1 MMKVSLRTIV
11 GTVLGASLL
20 FGCAASQLHRK
31 GMADVDRGNYEDG
44 VAELSAAVQ
53 NSPDNLSYKL
63 DLAARRES
71 SIQKLIA
78 IADGL
83 RAAGQWDQAV
93 ATYRRVLAINP
104 TDQRAKRGI
113 DGVEADRRHA
123 SMVAEAYKDFER
135 KDYDAADTILRSV
148 LDEDSGFGP
157 ATALAGKIT
166 IARGPTT
173 VAPRLKSRNNAK
185 VTLQFR
191 DAPTKMVFEVL
202 ARQTGINFVLDKD
215 VKSDS
220 KTTIFVQDVPIEDA
234 IDLVLDQNT
243 LARQILSSNM
253 VLIYP
258 NTTAKQKDYEEQI
271 VHTFYLTNAVPK
283 DVEGLLKSML
293 GAKTLFVDERT
304 NVVVMRD
311 TPDAVRMAEKLVASI
326 DVPEPEV
333 LISVEVL
340 EIARS
345 KLLNLGITPP
355 SSITATANSTGAA
368 GAAATGGSSLV
379 VADLLHQNKNTIGIT
394 PISITANALQTLG
407 NTDTLASPRIRARN
421 KEKAKILI
429 GSRVPVITSS
439 TALLTSGTASS
450 SSVQYLDVGL
460 TLEVQPTVYQDGDVS
475 IKIGLEVSTITNT
488 VVVGGTQAYT
498 IGTRNANT
506 LLRLKDGETQI
517 LAGLIQDS
525 DTRNSAGIPG
535 LSQIPIVGRLFG
547 SNNTDREK
555 SEIVLSITPHIIR
568 TQARPESDNTEFWYG
583 TETRSRSSPFGS
595 ASFDSSPSGASAGPG
610 GASGGS
616 AAAAASGPGI
626 PTVGPRPSVSQPVV
640 VTPPTTGAAPP
651 PPAPP
656 APAPAG
662 PPPHPTVTVDGPGE
676 TTVGQEFDVTV
687 HMATDIGISKL
698 RGQVRFD
705 SSALQL
711 VSGTPGEIV
720 PSSAGSPTVDAK
732 GGGAQ
737 MDVVA
742 SDDPIQGD
750 GNLMVLH
757 FKALA
762 ARPAS
767 SITAQVSAMGPS
779 GGALASAASQP
790 LSVAI
795 KP

>member
-1 MMKVSLRTIV
+1 MMNVSLRTIV
-11 GTVLGASLL
+11 GTVLGLSLL

-31 GMADVDRGNYEDG
+31 GLADVDRGNYEDG
-44 VAELSAAVQ
+44 VAELSAAAQ
-53 NSPDNLSYKL
+53 DSPDNLSYKL

-71 SIQKLIA
+71 SIQKLVA
-78 IADGL
+78 VADGQ

-93 ATYRRVLAINP
+93 ATYRRVLVINP

-123 SMVAEAYKDFER
+123 TMVAEAYKDFER

-148 LDEDSGFGP
+148 FDEDSGFGP

-220 KTTIFVQDVPIEDA
+220 KTTIFVQEVPIEEA

-258 NTTAKQKDYEEQI
+258 NTPAKQKDYEEQI

-283 DVEGLLKSML
+283 DVEGMLKSML
-293 GAKTLFVDERT
+293 GAKNLFVDERT
-304 NVVVMRD
+304 SVVVMRD
-311 TPDAVRMAEKLVASI
+311 TPEAVRMAEKLVASI

-345 KLLNLGITPP
+345 RLLDLGITLPG
-355 SSITATANSTGAA
+355 SITASATSVA
-368 GAAATGGSSLV
+368 GAASSAGAGGLALS
-379 VADLLHQNKNTIGIT
+379 DLSQQNSNTIA
-394 PISITANALQTLG
+394 ISSVSPTLNALQTVG
-407 NTDTLASPRIRARN
+407 NTNTLASPRLRARN

-439 TALLTSGTASS
+439 TALLSSGTASS

-460 TLEVQPTVYQDGDVS
+460 TLEVQPTVYLDGDVA
-475 IKIGLEVSTITNT
+475 IKIGLEVSSITNT
-488 VVVGGTQAYT
+488 VVVAGTQAYT

-506 LLRLKDGETQI
+506 LIRLKDGETQI

-525 DTRNSAGIPG
+525 DTRSAAGIPG

-547 SNNTDREK
+547 SNSPDRGK
-555 SEIVLSITPHIIR
+555 SENLPATP
-568 TQARPESDNTEFWYG
+568 
-583 TETRSRSSPFGS
+583 
-595 ASFDSSPSGASAGPG
+595 
-610 GASGGS
+610 
-616 AAAAASGPGI
+616 
-626 PTVGPRPSVSQPVV
+626 
-640 VTPPTTGAAPP
+640 
-651 PPAPP
+651 
-656 APAPAG
+656 
-662 PPPHPTVTVDGPGE
+662 
-676 TTVGQEFDVTV
+676 
-687 HMATDIGISKL
+687 
-698 RGQVRFD
+698 
-705 SSALQL
+705 
-711 VSGTPGEIV
+711 
-720 PSSAGSPTVDAK
+720 
-732 GGGAQ
+732 
-737 MDVVA
+737 
-742 SDDPIQGD
+742 
-750 GNLMVLH
+750 
-757 FKALA
+757 
-762 ARPAS
+762 
-767 SITAQVSAMGPS
+767 
-779 GGALASAASQP
+779 
-790 LSVAI
+790 
-795 KP
+795 

>member
-1 MMKVSLRTIV
+1 MMNRTIRNRLAMLV
-11 GTVLGASLL
+11 GAAVLC
-20 FGCAASQLHRK
+20 GCAATPLHRA
-31 GMADVDRGNYEDG
+31 GLAEVERGNYESG
-44 VAELSAAVQ
+44 VEKLTEAVARA
-53 NSPDNLSYKL
+53 PDNLTYKL
-63 DLAARRES
+63 DLTARREA
-71 SIQKLIA
+71 SIQRLISA
-78 IADGL
+78 GDAL
-83 RAAGQWDQAV
+83 RAAGQYDPAV
-93 ATYRRVLAINP
+93 ASYRRALTIAPGN
-104 TDQRAKRGI
+104 QRALHGI

-123 SMVAEAYKDFER
+123 TMVAEATKDFER

-148 LDEDSGFGP
+148 LNEDSGFVP
-157 ATALAGKIT
+157 ATALSAKINM
-166 IARGPTT
+166 ARGPPN
-173 VAPRLKSRNNAK
+173 VGPRLKTRNNAK

-220 KTTIFVQDVPIEDA
+220 KTTIFVQDVPIEEA

-258 NTTAKQKDYEEQI
+258 NTPAKQKDYEEQI
-271 VHTFYLTNAVPK
+271 VHTFYLTNALPK
-283 DVEGLLKSML
+283 DVESLLKSML

-355 SSITATANSTGAA
+355 SSITASAPSVA
-368 GAAATGGSSLV
+368 GATTAGSSLV
-379 VADLLHQNKNTIGIT
+379 VNDLLHQNSKTIGIT
-394 PISITANALQTLG
+394 PISVSANALQTLG
-407 NTDTLASPRIRARN
+407 NTNTLASPRIRARN

-460 TLEVQPTVYQDGDVS
+460 TLEVQPTVYLDGDVS
-475 IKIGLEVSTITNT
+475 IKVGLEVSSITNT

-498 IGTRNANT
+498 IATRNANT

-525 DTRNSAGIPG
+525 DARNSAGIPG

-547 SNNTDREK
+547 SNNSDREK

-568 TQARPESDNTEFWYG
+568 TQTRPESDSTEFWYG
-583 TETRSRSSPFGS
+583 TETRARSSPFGS
-595 ASFDSSPSGASAGPG
+595 ASFDSGPAGASAAPG

-626 PTVGPRPSVSQPVV
+626 PTVGPRPSVSHPGGG
-640 VTPPTTGAAPP
+640 TPP
-651 PPAPP
+651 
-656 APAPAG
+656 
-662 PPPHPTVTVDGPGE
+662 H
-676 TTVGQEFDVTV
+676 
-687 HMATDIGISKL
+687 
-698 RGQVRFD
+698 
-705 SSALQL
+705 
-711 VSGTPGEIV
+711 
-720 PSSAGSPTVDAK
+720 
-732 GGGAQ
+732 
-737 MDVVA
+737 
-742 SDDPIQGD
+742 
-750 GNLMVLH
+750 
-757 FKALA
+757 
-762 ARPAS
+762 
-767 SITAQVSAMGPS
+767 
-779 GGALASAASQP
+779 
-790 LSVAI
+790 
-795 KP
+795 